1 MRPILAAGLALF
13 FMGAAVAETAAQTVP
28 PPAQSRDHASARAFM
43 DAYAQDLRNSDREAV
58 IGRYDPAG
66 AWFVG
71 GGRGEWLNPARI
83 AENYRAEA
91 WRPPA
96 DFAFEDL
103 AFVTAGDDVVTVTG
117 RFNWPRPD
125 GSARP
130 IAYHGLLVR
139 IDGQWRIR
147 VEDETPVL
155 NIR

>member
-1 MRPILAAGLALF
+1 MRPILAAALAMALAG
-13 FMGAAVAETAAQTVP
+13 GAAAGAAAQTVP
-28 PPAQSRDHASARAFM
+28 PPAESRDHASARAFM
-43 DAYAQDLRNSDREAV
+43 DAYAQDLRNTDREAV

-66 AWFVG
+66 VWFVG
-71 GGRGEWLNPARI
+71 GGQGEWLRPAQI
-83 AENYRAEA
+83 AENYRSEA

-96 DFAFEDL
+96 DFAFQDL

-125 GSARP
+125 GSARA

>member
-1 MRPILAAGLALF
+1 MRPILAAALAVTLAG
-13 FMGAAVAETAAQTVP
+13 GAAAGAVAQTVP
-28 PPAQSRDHASARAFM
+28 PPSETRDNADARAFM
-43 DAYAQDLRNSDREAV
+43 DAYAQDLRNTDREAV

-66 AWFVG
+66 VWFVG
-71 GGRGEWLNPARI
+71 GGRGEWLSPDRI
-83 AENYRAEA
+83 AENYRSAS

-117 RFNWPRPD
+117 RFNWPRAD
-125 GSARP
+125 GSART

-139 IDGQWRIR
+139 IDGRWRIR